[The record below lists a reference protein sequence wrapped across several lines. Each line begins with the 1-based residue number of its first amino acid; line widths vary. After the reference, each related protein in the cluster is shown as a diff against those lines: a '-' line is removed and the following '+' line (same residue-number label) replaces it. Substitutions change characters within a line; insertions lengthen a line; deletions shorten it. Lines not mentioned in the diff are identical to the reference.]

1 MKKKQE
7 ENLSLFSNLEEYK
20 AEKQENKEMQESVK
34 GKKNLEK
41 SDEKTEKEKT
51 STLFTILNGE
61 KVDLTIEEI
70 FDVKRFNS
78 IKAVTYSAD
87 PNFLN
92 KYFSGFEEVSLIIG
106 IPDTDVQKRG
116 IEAFK
121 GIVAANKKL
130 LKKEQITLFESLAR
144 GNQENM
150 IERKWK
156 IKVPLKSSI
165 HCKFY
170 LLESETEK
178 RLILGSANLSN
189 QAFSSR
195 TSQHENI
202 VIFDNDVSMAGNY
215 SEYFEFLKK
224 ECMDFFPSVFLK
236 KAKKIKIFNEK
247 NATKEELENAI
258 PFTFTASESDGIITE
273 VAKEFQ
279 EKFTE
284 YFLELPKEEAEIEG
298 GFIDQLKNIKSQ
310 FDTVEKE
317 MEKEKMFEKGSYEI
331 INEYISSRKATKQ
344 ESILAKPSK
353 FVERIREK
361 IKLKTAPKVKE
372 HVNDRERMILRE
384 NDMSDTSSGLYLIE
398 KVTRTDENG
407 KEVKTQETRR
417 FGRKATD
424 EEIKNSIESLF
435 HLIKSYE
442 KYVPR
447 YDAEYGSRIIEAI
460 LYSFSGPFLQEMR
473 KRIAKETYSTKEL
486 NIPMFMFLG
495 GDTYS
500 GKTTLTKLI
509 RKMMGIYDSIDPPVY
524 SGIIGKASPQWRAD
538 TVKQIDVWLRED
550 NVVPIFV
557 DELDDNF
564 FTQRSE
570 ELIKDLANETSTSER
585 NTCCFIGNTNT
596 KNFRMPNQA
605 ERRSYY
611 IPIDRSIKKS
621 AESDESYNR
630 IANEIDSILFD
641 DFVMR
646 MSKIISNDEVDF
658 EKYCNCLDG
667 KKLDFLSPARE
678 IFKEYFKIAGK
689 EIPEWFPSERRD
701 DTALRNME
709 KWQIRYDT
717 NPELFVIKENNG
729 KKVYYFDLNL
739 LNKITGQKNLGEEYL
754 DTLSTE
760 VKLYQSN
767 EIVKLDIKKFHKW
780 IKRDIPEAVLEA
792 MGELPEKEKA
802 EEKAETKKEKRG
814 FFDFFKRNKKHKQ
827 D

>member
-20 AEKQENKEMQESVK
+20 SGKQENEEVKESDNEEKNSVEIVEKMEK
-34 GKKNLEK
+34 G
-41 SDEKTEKEKT
+41 KT

-61 KVDLTIEEI
+61 KIELTIGEI

-92 KYFSGFEEVSLIIG
+92 KYFSGFEKVFLIIG
-106 IPDTDVQKRG
+106 IPDTNVQKRG

-121 GIVAANKKL
+121 GIIAANKKL

-202 VIFDNDVSMAGNY
+202 VIFDNDVSMAENY
-215 SEYFEFLKK
+215 REYFDFLKK

-236 KAKKIKIFNEK
+236 KAKKIKILNEK
-247 NATKEELENAI
+247 NATKEELENTV
-258 PFTFTASESDGIITE
+258 PFTFTASESEGIITE

-284 YFLELPKEEAEIEG
+284 YFLELPKEEAEAEG
-298 GFIDQLKNIKSQ
+298 GLIDQLKNIKSQ

-317 MEKEKMFEKGSYEI
+317 MEKEKIFEKGSYEI
-331 INEYISSRKATKQ
+331 INDYISSRKATKQ

-361 IKLKTAPKVKE
+361 IKVKTAPKVKE
-372 HVNDRERMILRE
+372 HVNEREKMILRE
-384 NDMSDTSSGLYLIE
+384 NDVNENNSGLYLIE
-398 KVTRTDENG
+398 KVNRTDENG
-407 KEVKTQETRR
+407 NDVEVQETRC

-424 EEIKNSIESLF
+424 EEIKEAVELLFELIESYKKF
-435 HLIKSYE
+435 
-442 KYVPR
+442 VPR
-447 YDAEYGSRIIEAI
+447 YDDNYGARIIEAI
-460 LYSFSGPFLQEMR
+460 FYSFTSPFLQQLR
-473 KRIAKETYSTKEL
+473 KQVTQNTTATKEL
-486 NIPMFMFLG
+486 NIPMFMFIG

-500 GKTTLTKLI
+500 GKTSLVKLI
-509 RKMMGIYDSIDPPVY
+509 RKMMGIYKVIKIDDY
-524 SGIIGKASPQWRAD
+524 SNIVGKQEKQWRSD
-538 TVKQIDVWLRED
+538 TIKQIDLWMRED
-550 NVVPIFV
+550 NVVPLFI
-557 DELDDNF
+557 DELDNDF
-564 FTQRSE
+564 FAKKSE
-570 ELIKDLANETSTSER
+570 GLIKDLANATARSER

-596 KNFRMPNQA
+596 ELFKMPKQA

-611 IPIDRSIKKS
+611 LIVDRPVKQSS
-621 AESDESYNR
+621 ESDSTYNK
-630 IANEIDSILFD
+630 IVMKADNKLFN
-641 DFVMR
+641 DFVMK
-646 MSKIISNDEVDF
+646 MSQKIFYEETNL
-658 EKYCNCLDG
+658 EKFNKIG
-667 KKLDFLSPARE
+667 NNEKLDFLYPTRE
-678 IFKEYFKIAGK
+678 IFKEYFRIAGK
-689 EIPEWFPSERRD
+689 KIPEWFPEERRD
-701 DTALRNME
+701 DIAENNMM
-709 KWQIRYDT
+709 KWYMRYT
-717 NPELFVIKENNG
+717 SNPEMFLVRKYKGKTVYHFNFFPLIKEMG
-729 KKVYYFDLNL
+729 KNSNVAKD
-739 LNKITGQKNLGEEYL
+739 YL
-754 DTLSTE
+754 DALDLD
-760 VKLYQSN
+760 VKLYHST
-767 EIVKLDIKKFHKW
+767 EAVILDIKKFHKW
-780 IKRDIPEAVLEA
+780 IGVPVPEKVLKE
-792 MGELPEKEKA
+792 MGELTEETSEKPKKA
-802 EEKAETKKEKRG
+802 KHG
-814 FFDFFKRNKKHKQ
+814 FFEFFKRNKKRQ
-827 D
+827 EL

>member
-1 MKKKQE
+1 MNEKE
-7 ENLSLFSNLEEYK
+7 TNLSLF
-20 AEKQENKEMQESVK
+20 ENFETKNEDLLLKE
-34 GKKNLEK
+34 NP
-41 SDEKTEKEKT
+41 DEKIVETEKEKR

-61 KVDLTIEEI
+61 KVNLAIEEI
-70 FDVKRFNS
+70 FDSKKYNS
-78 IKAVTYSAD
+78 IKAVTFSLD
-87 PNFLN
+87 SSFTN
-92 KYFSGFEEVSLIIG
+92 KYLSGFENVNLIIG
-106 IPDTDVQKRG
+106 IPDTDVQMRG
-116 IEAFK
+116 LEAFRN
-121 GIVAANKKL
+121 IIDANKKM
-130 LKKEQITLFESLAR
+130 LKKEQIIFFENLSR
-144 GNQENM
+144 ENQENVL
-150 IERKWK
+150 ERKWE

-170 LLESETEK
+170 LLESETEE
-178 RLILGSANLSN
+178 RLIIGSANLSN
-189 QAFSSR
+189 QAFSEKS
-195 TSQHENI
+195 SQYENI
-202 VIFDNDVSMAGNY
+202 VIFDNDDSMFENY
-215 SEYFEFLKK
+215 NEYFEFLKE
-224 ECMDFFPSVFLK
+224 ECMDFIPNLFVK
-236 KAKKIKIFNEK
+236 KAKKIKILNEK
-247 NATKEELENAI
+247 NATDEELEKAVPIN
-258 PFTFTASESDGIITE
+258 FTFSETEGLMTE
-273 VAKEFQ
+273 VAKDFF
-279 EKFTE
+279 EKFSNN
-284 YFLELPKEEAEIEG
+284 FLELDKEETEKEG
-298 GFIDQLKNIKSQ
+298 GIIDQIKSIKSHY
-310 FDTVEKE
+310 DTLEKE
-317 MEKEKMFEKGSYEI
+317 MEKEMQFEKGTYEI
-331 INEYISSRKATKQ
+331 VNDYISSRKATKQ
-344 ESILAKPSK
+344 ETVLAKPVK
-353 FVERIREK
+353 FAERIKEK
-361 IKLKTAPKVKE
+361 IKLKTAPKIKE
-372 HVNDRERMILRE
+372 HVSDREKMILRE
-384 NDMSDTSSGLYLIE
+384 NDMSNTASGLYLIE

-407 KEVKTQETRR
+407 KEVETQETRR
-417 FGRKATD
+417 FGRRATD
-424 EEIKNSIESLF
+424 EEIKNSIENLF
-435 HLIKSYE
+435 HLIESYE

-447 YDAEYGSRIIEAI
+447 YDADYGSRIIEAI

-473 KRIAKETYSTKEL
+473 KRIAKKTYSTKEL

-495 GDTYS
+495 GDTHS

-524 SGIIGKASPQWRAD
+524 SGIIGKESPQWRAN
-538 TVKQIDVWLRED
+538 TVNQINVWLRED
-550 NVVPIFV
+550 NVVPMFV

-564 FTQRSE
+564 FVQRSE

-611 IPIDRSIKKS
+611 IPIDRSIKRS

-646 MSKIISNDEVDF
+646 MSEIISNDDVDF
-658 EKYCNCLDG
+658 EKYSNCLDG
-667 KKLDFLSPARE
+667 NKLDFLSPARE

-754 DTLSTE
+754 DALSTE

-767 EIVKLDIKKFHKW
+767 EIVKLDIKKFHNW
-780 IKRDIPEAVLEA
+780 IKRDIPEVVLEA
-792 MGELPEKEKA
+792 MGELPEKEKV
-802 EEKAETKKEKRG
+802 EEKTELKKEKRG
-814 FFDFFKRNKKHKQ
+814 FFDFFKRNKKYKQ

>member
-1 MKKKQE
+1 MKKLKKVTMKKKNSVE
-7 ENLSLFSNLEEYK
+7 IV
-20 AEKQENKEMQESVK
+20 EKMEK
-34 GKKNLEK
+34 G
-41 SDEKTEKEKT
+41 KT

-61 KVDLTIEEI
+61 KIELTIGEI

-92 KYFSGFEEVSLIIG
+92 KYFSGFEKVSLIIG
-106 IPDTDVQKRG
+106 IPDTNVQKRG

-121 GIVAANKKL
+121 GIIAANKKL

-202 VIFDNDVSMAGNY
+202 VIFDNDVSMAENY
-215 SEYFEFLKK
+215 REYFEFLKK

-236 KAKKIKIFNEK
+236 KAKKIKILNEK
-247 NATKEELENAI
+247 NTTKEELENAV
-258 PFTFTASESDGIITE
+258 PFTFTASETDGIITE

-284 YFLELPKEEAEIEG
+284 YFLELPKEETEIEG

-407 KEVKTQETRR
+407 KEVETQETRR
-417 FGRKATD
+417 FGRRATD
-424 EEIKNSIESLF
+424 EEIKNSIENLF
-435 HLIKSYE
+435 HLIGSYE
-442 KYVPR
+442 KYVSR
-447 YDAEYGSRIIEAI
+447 YDADYGSRIIEAI

-473 KRIAKETYSTKEL
+473 KRIAKETYSTKKL

-495 GDTYS
+495 GDTHS

-509 RKMMGIYDSIDPPVY
+509 RKMMGIYNSIDPPVY
-524 SGIIGKASPQWRAD
+524 SGIIGKESPQWRSE
-538 TVKQIDVWLRED
+538 TMKQINVWLRED
-550 NVVPIFV
+550 NVVPMFV

-564 FTQRSE
+564 FAQRSE

-585 NTCCFIGNTNT
+585 NTCCFIGNTNIL
-596 KNFRMPNQA
+596 NFRMPNQA

-621 AESDESYNR
+621 AESEASYNR
-630 IANEIDSILFD
+630 IANEINSILFE

-646 MSKIISNDEVDF
+646 MSEMISNDDVNF
-658 EKYCNCLDG
+658 EKYSNCLDG
-667 KKLDFLSPARE
+667 NKLDFLSPARE
-678 IFKEYFKIAGK
+678 IFKEYFKIAEK

-709 KWQIRYDT
+709 KWQTRYDA

-739 LNKITGQKNLGEEYL
+739 LNKVTGQKNLGQEYL
-754 DTLSTE
+754 DALYPE

-780 IKRDIPEAVLEA
+780 IKRDIPEAVLKS
-792 MGELPEKEKA
+792 MGELPEKEEA
-802 EEKAETKKEKRG
+802 EEKTESKKEKRS